1 MSAKCTERLEERP
14 SMGDLGEALYDKG
27 LSPAPLM
34 VLDKGDGP
42 CSSKLFYSWQM
53 KIHLSYSE

>member
-1 MSAKCTERLEERP
+1 
-14 SMGDLGEALYDKG
+14 MGDLGEALYDKG